1 MHLFARNGHT
11 SSKTR
16 DLKVGITQIDPRGSY
31 GPKKSDASEYRAVR
45 PLDFSQKRRGATR
58 RKILMVTWTIR
69 YSKIDDFPSFSV
81 LNADP
86 HPLAIDFDLLE
97 AKTA

>member
-1 MHLFARNGHT
+1 
-11 SSKTR
+11 
-16 DLKVGITQIDPRGSY
+16 
-31 GPKKSDASEYRAVR
+31 
-45 PLDFSQKRRGATR
+45 
-58 RKILMVTWTIR
+58 MVTWQIR
-69 YSKIDDFPSFSV
+69 YSKIDAFPSFSV